1 MNENQSILQTDSG
14 RQLRKGK
21 QIGLGGQAI
30 INEATDLRSGEVGVI
45 KIFNAGFDRSVL
57 AQRIRFLINLK
68 LGSRC
73 SALVAPTDSI
83 TTPDRVGHYSRFVPG
98 HNLSAEFEN
107 PSFDFYQGLQ
117 IALCVARL
125 VEAVHSAGI
134 AHGDINS
141 GNFCLVR
148 KGDHFEVCAIDF
160 DNYVATGALD
170 PFMIGHKAYMSPG
183 LRQAAELKQHALP
196 TVQSD
201 RYSLAVI
208 LHELLLHCH
217 PGLAKGD
224 TKEGLKQTMAD
235 WFYDPLYFGRHGRLD
250 GHRSPFVLDEA
261 LCRLFR
267 RGISHHVRERP
278 SATEWV
284 VALSSALGRV
294 DLCDV
299 CGYPSILDSSKI
311 DCPVDR
317 HAYPALKLVVGSTG
331 KTIAISKKQV
341 DVGRDD
347 LCGSPNVSR
356 HHATVRRLGPAVLL
370 ESVGLN
376 GTCRWNG
383 SDWLK
388 IPDDRPVLVR
398 ENEWLRF
405 ADVQVMV
412 TR

>member
-1 MNENQSILQTDSG
+1 MNENQPTFQTDSG
-14 RQLRKGK
+14 RMLRKGK
-21 QIGLGGQAI
+21 QIGLGGQGI
-30 INEATDLRSGEVGVI
+30 VFEATDLSSGEAGVI
-45 KIFNAGFDRSVL
+45 KTFKPEFDRNTI
-57 AQRIRFLINLK
+57 AQRVRLLISLK

-83 TTPDRVGHYSRFVPG
+83 TTPDRVGHYSRFIPG
-98 HNLSAEFEN
+98 HNLFDEYEK

-117 IALCVARL
+117 VALCVARL

-134 AHGDINS
+134 AYGDINP
-141 GNFCLVR
+141 GNFLLL
-148 KGDHFEVCAIDF
+148 KKSDHFEVYAIDF
-160 DNYVATGALD
+160 DNYVAVGAPD
-170 PFMIGHKAYMSPG
+170 PFMVGHPEYMSPE
-183 LRQAAELKQHALP
+183 LRQAMELNQPASP
-196 TVQSD
+196 TIQSD
-201 RYSLAVI
+201 RFSLAVV

-224 TKEGLKQTMAD
+224 TKEGFKQAMAD
-235 WFYDPLYFGRHGRLD
+235 WFYDPSCFGRDRRIE
-250 GHRSPFVLDEA
+250 GHYSPYVLDVN
-261 LCRLFR
+261 LCALFR

-284 VALSSALGRV
+284 VALSSTLGRV

-299 CGYPSILDSSKI
+299 CGYPSILDSSKT

-347 LCGSPNVSR
+347 LCGSPKVSR
-356 HHATVRRLGPAVLL
+356 HHATIRRLGPAVLL

-388 IPDDRPVLVR
+388 IPDGRPVLVR